1 MKKILLI
8 EDDMISS
15 ELVIDILEM
24 IGFKVKW
31 AADGQEALALLDKES
46 FDLILADINLP
57 KMNGIEFIQEIRKK
71 PKSPAKYIVAMT
83 ANTTTKDGKSFQ
95 DIGFD
100 GYIQKPFKLNDFRA
114 YISDLLGNE

>member
-1 MKKILLI
+1 
-8 EDDMISS
+8 MISS

-83 ANTTTKDGKSFQ
+83 ANATTKDGKKFQ

-114 YISDLLGNE
+114 YVNDLLGNE